1 MRAESKGKSSDQQK
15 HRDRDAP
22 SRLIAPLL
30 LAAFAGITYSDPC
43 HAQATTVYSFDDS
56 NRVIQAISSTGAGV
70 QYQYD
75 AAGNTTAVNA
85 ISPTPL
91 AQGTPDTAT
100 FSTPGESTLISLSIT
115 AGQPVVLTVSSL
127 TTSPSNSPLIVNVY
141 NSAGSLVGSFNTSAS
156 NSVDLSSL
164 PPGTYSVVVVPP
176 SGATGTVTL
185 ALNPEPAGGSSAP
198 IAVPIPIW
206 ALVALGTGLA
216 VIGYRNEKRLRR
228 AA

>member
-1 MRAESKGKSSDQQK
+1 MRAGHKNENSYQQK
-15 HRDRDAP
+15 HRDRAAP
-22 SRLIAPLL
+22 GRLIAPLVL
-30 LAAFAGITYSDPC
+30 TAFAGITYSDAC

-85 ISPTPL
+85 ISATPL

-100 FSTPGESTLISLSIT
+100 FSTSGEPTLISLSIT

-127 TTSPSNSPLIVNVY
+127 MTTPSNSPLIVNVY
-141 NSAGSLVGSFNTSAS
+141 NSTGSLVDSLNTSAG
-156 NSVDLSSL
+156 NSIDLSSL

-176 SGATGTVTL
+176 SGATGSVTL
-185 ALNPEPAGGSSAP
+185 ALNPEPAGGSSGP
-198 IAVPIPIW
+198 IAVPIPMW
-206 ALVALGTGLA
+206 ALVALAAGL
-216 VIGYRNEKRLRR
+216 VGIGYRNEKRLHRV
-228 AA
+228 A